1 MATASRSA
9 RPISSSASVKLWGM
23 PNREAASATAFRSRS
38 AMAKTSISAEKPGYA
53 NRYTY
58 VIGSEGDI
66 EHVFTS
72 VNPQTEPADL
82 LAKLGA

>member
-1 MATASRSA
+1 MDD
-9 RPISSSASVKLWGM
+9 
-23 PNREAASATAFRSRS
+23 NRAFAEKFSFPFDLLS
-38 AMAKTSISAEKPGYA
+38 DAEKTVGQAYGAYNAEKPGYA

-58 VIGSEGDI
+58 VIGSDGNI

-72 VNPQTEPADL
+72 VNPQEEPADL